1 MKSLELTYLDHQFCF
16 LYSNLILL
24 NASSL
29 IPDIFVMSS
38 TCKSIVNSKS
48 FQRLIIFTILLA
60 GIVVGVQ
67 TFKVFASENVVV
79 LDLLDSVILGIFVIE
94 TVMKI
99 LAEGNR
105 PFNYFKNPWNVF
117 DFIIVGACLLEPIIH
132 VGGDFLPVLRL
143 ARILRVLRLVSA
155 IPKLQLLVSCL
166 LRSLPSMFYVSILLF
181 LLFYIYGTMAVF
193 LYSEN
198 DPIHFRNL
206 QTSILSLFRVVT
218 LEDWTDIMYINMY
231 GSDHYGYNAN
241 DLAKWAP
248 TSSAAPLGAALFFVS
263 FVLIGTMIVLNLVIG
278 VIMNS
283 MGESNAEMKIKQELL
298 RRKTNPEPLRDG
310 IYDLHLQMEK
320 ISEEMEV
327 IKKLLEEKEL
337 NKSL

>member
-1 MKSLELTYLDHQFCF
+1 
-16 LYSNLILL
+16 
-24 NASSL
+24 
-29 IPDIFVMSS
+29 MSP

-60 GIVVGVQ
+60 GIVVGIQ
-67 TFKVFASENVVV
+67 TFKVFASENVVI
-79 LDLLDSVILGIFVIE
+79 LDILDSVILGIFVIE
-94 TVMKI
+94 AVIKI

-105 PFNYFKNPWNVF
+105 PLNYFKNPWNVF
-117 DFIIVGACLLEPIIH
+117 DFIIVAACLLEPIIH

-206 QTSILSLFRVVT
+206 QTSILSLFRIVT

-241 DLAKWAP
+241 DLTKWTP
-248 TSSAAPLGAALFFVS
+248 ISSATPIGAALFFVS

-283 MGESNAEMKIKQELL
+283 MDESNAEMKIKQELL

-320 ISEEMEV
+320 ISGEMEV
-327 IKKLLEEKEL
+327 IKKLLEEKDL